1 MRLEF
6 AVLQNNSSLKGTCEP
21 EGCKKETLTFLT
33 RSKLDQYYFYWSIW
47 FCYPAW
53 KKLTPTR
60 LKIQPK
66 SSWETLILGSWKFAL
81 RKTVVQEH

>member
-33 RSKLDQYYFYWSIW
+33 RSKLDQYYFYWFNLILLS
-47 FCYPAW
+47 
-53 KKLTPTR
+53 R
-60 LKIQPK
+60 LK
-66 SSWETLILGSWKFAL
+66 ETNAHSAKNTTEIELGDTNPWFLKIC
-81 RKTVVQEH
+81 TG